1 MYEICIDFRCNF
13 YYCFRMAKSDFSK
26 LKVLESNQRT
36 SVEKCRQPK
45 TGRERTRPR
54 PQPQE
59 NVQQPTLT
67 TGEKIRQWLNTL
79 FRCVSAIVDVVE
91 LVMEHC

>member
-1 MYEICIDFRCNF
+1 MYMNDLGPWV
-13 YYCFRMAKSDFSK
+13 RMAKSDFSK
-26 LKVLESNQRT
+26 PRVLESKQRT
-36 SVEKCRQPK
+36 SAEKCRQPK
-45 TGRERTRPR
+45 TGRECARPR

-91 LVMEHC
+91 LVMEYC

>member
-1 MYEICIDFRCNF
+1 MKYAWILNAIF
-13 YYCFRMAKSDFSK
+13 YYSFRMAKSDFCK
-26 LKVLESNQRT
+26 PRVLESKQGT
-36 SVEKCRQPK
+36 SAENCRQPK
-45 TGRERTRPR
+45 NGPGRTR

-91 LVMEHC
+91 LVMEYC

>member
-1 MYEICIDFRCNF
+1 MYMNDLGPWVR
-13 YYCFRMAKSDFSK
+13 R
-26 LKVLESNQRT
+26 LEGA
-36 SVEKCRQPK
+36 QPN

-79 FRCVSAIVDVVE
+79 FRCVSAIVDIVE

>member
-1 MYEICIDFRCNF
+1 MYG
-13 YYCFRMAKSDFSK
+13 SDFSK
-26 LKVLESNQRT
+26 PRVLESNQGT
-36 SVEKCRQPK
+36 SVEKCRQAK

-79 FRCVSAIVDVVE
+79 FRCVSAIVDIVE

>member
-1 MYEICIDFRCNF
+1 MYGCKCKQT
-13 YYCFRMAKSDFSK
+13 KSGK
-26 LKVLESNQRT
+26 NQST
-36 SVEKCRQPK
+36 YKNDL
-45 TGRERTRPR
+45 GRFQNIREHTRPR

-67 TGEKIRQWLNTL
+67 SGEKIRQWLNTL

-91 LVMEHC
+91 LVMEYC

>member
-1 MYEICIDFRCNF
+1 MYGC
-13 YYCFRMAKSDFSK
+13 
-26 LKVLESNQRT
+26 
-36 SVEKCRQPK
+36 KCRQPK

-91 LVMEHC
+91 LVMEYC